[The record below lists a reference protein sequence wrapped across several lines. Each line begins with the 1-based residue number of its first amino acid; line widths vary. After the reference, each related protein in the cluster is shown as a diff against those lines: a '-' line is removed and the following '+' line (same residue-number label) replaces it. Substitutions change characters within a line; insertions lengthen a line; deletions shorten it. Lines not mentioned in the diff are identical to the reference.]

1 MESPCGRRVTE
12 GFDVLTN
19 PIDSGLILNFS
30 PQDADF
36 IRHQTLRAISS
47 NRAPGMH
54 FAGYFFDFTAQ
65 RFEADGVEF
74 TIAPG
79 PHCVNAAG
87 AVSRPALLYGA
98 DMTLAAANRVHLNPH
113 VRTATLMLRVEF
125 TGEPAR
131 GRLDISGR
139 GMGFSP
145 RTALPES
152 TCSGR
157 VLCAGREVLRMS
169 GTWVSPPAPPGAIM
183 RGLPW
188 EGGENGALRPL
199 LKQSELEAAE
209 RDCLR
214 RVEKALREARN
225 GDLLATLCD
234 PIVKRTANG
243 ASGRL
248 PVGLHIG
255 NRVGHVQGGF
265 LINAALATAEAAVP
279 QHLLLTGAS
288 AWYISPG
295 QGRAIRLRSTILQ
308 SGRNVAVVRT
318 ALFNAGRKRVLE
330 VVSNHSA
337 APAAT

>member
-1 MESPCGRRVTE
+1 LSFNDE
-12 GFDVLTN
+12 
-19 PIDSGLILNFS
+19 
-30 PQDADF
+30 QKQF
-36 IRHQTLRAISS
+36 IRQQVLRAISS

-54 FAGYFFDFTAQ
+54 FAGYFFNFTAQ
-65 RFEADGVEF
+65 RFERDGVAF

-79 PHCVNAAG
+79 PHCANADGVVNRA
-87 AVSRPALLYGA
+87 ALLYGA
-98 DMTLAAANRVHLNPH
+98 DMTLAAANRVHLNPN

-131 GRLDISGR
+131 GRLDISGC

-157 VLCAGREVLRMS
+157 VLCEGREVLRMS

-188 EGGENGALRPL
+188 EGGENGELRPL
-199 LKQSELEAAE
+199 LKKSELEATE
-209 RDCLR
+209 KDCLR
-214 RVEKALREARN
+214 RVEKALRTTD
-225 GDLLATLCD
+225 GTDLLAILCN
-234 PIVKRTANG
+234 PAVKRTPTG

-248 PVGLHIG
+248 PIGLHIG

-279 QHLLLTGAS
+279 QHPLLTGAS

-295 QGRAIRLRSTILQ
+295 QGKAISLRSTLLQ

-318 ALFNAGRKRVLE
+318 ELFNAGRKRVLE
-330 VVSNHSA
+330 VVSNHSTAPGA
-337 APAAT
+337 A